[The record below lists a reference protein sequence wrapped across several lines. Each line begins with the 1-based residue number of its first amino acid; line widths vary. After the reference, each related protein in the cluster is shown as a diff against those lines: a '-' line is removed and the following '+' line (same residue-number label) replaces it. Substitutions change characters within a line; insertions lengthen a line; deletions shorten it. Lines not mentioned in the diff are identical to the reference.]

1 MIRRV
6 DEWGVGCY
14 EDTAAQLAPASE
26 AAVAALDL
34 GGGEQVLDVACG
46 TGNAALLARRAGAV
60 VTGLDASPRLLEVAR
75 ERVPAAEFVLG
86 DAARLPFDDR
96 RFDAAMS
103 VFGLIFA
110 RPGHAAAAEIA
121 RVVRPGG
128 RVAITTWPPRGPMFA
143 AVALMRQSLSRRRPP
158 DRSPAASW
166 GSPAALESLFGPYG
180 ELEVTEH
187 ELAHED
193 ATPEEVWDRWERLH
207 PMWIAARAE
216 LEPAGEWQGLRA
228 ASLAALEQSAMG
240 AGAKSPFLLAVLER
254 T

>member
-1 MIRRV
+1 M

-14 EDTAAQLAPASE
+14 EDTAAQLAAASATAVE
-26 AAVAALDL
+26 AL
-34 GGGEQVLDVACG
+34 GLSGGEQVLDVACG
-46 TGNAALLARRAGAV
+46 TGNAALLARRAGAI

-75 ERVPAAEFVLG
+75 ERVPRAEFVHG
-86 DAARLPFDDR
+86 DAARLPFEDG
-96 RFDAAMS
+96 RFDAAVS

-110 RPGHAAAAEIA
+110 RPGEAAAAEIA

-143 AVALMRQSLSRRRPP
+143 AVALMRQAVSRLRPADALP
-158 DRSPAASW
+158 STRW
-166 GSPAALESLFGPYG
+166 GSPAALAGLLGRYG

-193 ATPEEVWDRWERLH
+193 GTPEEIWDRWERLH
-207 PMWIAARAE
+207 PMWIAARAR
-216 LEPAGEWQGLRA
+216 LEPAGEWAGLRA
-228 ASLAALEQSAMG
+228 ASIAALEQSAMG

-254 T
+254 R

>member
-1 MIRRV
+1 V

-34 GGGEQVLDVACG
+34 AGSEQVLDLACG

-75 ERVPAAEFVLG
+75 ERVPEARFIHG
-86 DAARLPFDDR
+86 DAARLPFDDG
-96 RFDAAMS
+96 RFDAAVS

-110 RPGHAAAAEIA
+110 RPGEAAAAEIA

-128 RVAITTWPPRGPMFA
+128 RVAITTWPPRGPTFA
-143 AVALMRQSLSRRRPP
+143 AVALMRQALSRRRAP
-158 DRSPAASW
+158 DGAAAASW
-166 GSPAALESLFGPYG
+166 GNPAALETLLGPYG

-187 ELAHED
+187 ELAHDD
-193 ATPEEVWDRWERLH
+193 ASPEEVWDRWERLH
-207 PMWIAARAE
+207 PMWITARAQ
-216 LEPAGEWQGLRA
+216 LEPAGEWDGLRT
-228 ASLAALEQSAMG
+228 ASIAALEQSAMG
-240 AGAKSPFLLAVLER
+240 AGATSPFLLAVLR
-254 T
+254 RR